1 MTLRQKLA
9 NITLFAATIFFFILL
24 GGGNY
29 EAINITPKIAK
40 AVPQSLSML
49 QGPYGFLPIKF
60 WVIFH
65 PLAELLLI
73 LALIFNW
80 RVSIYRRKI
89 LIPVMAVVILVHLAT
104 LTYFAPETGVIASA
118 PYSDT
123 IDATLTARAQRWESL
138 NHLRLAAYYAISIAL
153 LFAVN
158 RNMDSVRK

>member
-9 NITLFAATIFFFILL
+9 NITLFATTIFFFILL

-29 EAINITPKIAK
+29 EAINITPKIVK

-49 QGPYGFLPIKF
+49 QGPYGFSPIKF
-60 WVIFH
+60 WVVFH

-80 RVSIYRRKI
+80 RVSTYRRKI
-89 LIPVMAVVILVHLAT
+89 LVPVMVVVILIHLAT

-118 PYSDT
+118 TYSDS
-123 IDATLTARAQRWESL
+123 IDPTLTARAQRWESL
-138 NHLRLAAYYAISIAL
+138 NYLRLAGYYLIAIAL

-158 RNMDSVRK
+158 RNMDPVKK